1 MRTRWT
7 ECRNCPNGYENVG
20 AVRHGVKLEFFSN
33 KMGFIATLPQ
43 SLLTTVYLDRNPIP
57 IGHADADSFFQR
69 VMIGICSK
77 AQMACTKGEALGQSP
92 VFPTEANEP
101 AKISSFHNGC
111 VIETRK

>member
-1 MRTRWT
+1 MGTRMW
-7 ECRNCPNGYENVG
+7 G
-20 AVRHGVKLEFFSN
+20 AVRHGEKLEFFSN

-43 SLLTTVYLDRNPIP
+43 SLPTTVYLDRNPIP
-57 IGHADADSFFQR
+57 IGHTDADFFYFFSPLR

-101 AKISSFHNGC
+101 AKISSFHNSC